1 MVMKKKEAEKELN
14 KILEGAKCLGYAEG
28 VSNML
33 MSSTNNLIEKYA
45 SLFGLIIGVEFDYWV
60 GDMRKEDQ
68 KAGRPTQPVDVAQYG
83 DYFFNLYD
91 IRVVL
96 DNFEHLALSA
106 HWLRRLS
113 TGMIMPFIARTR
125 ARRISTYSTGST
137 AAPVTLTSERV
148 ALMSEQPTKKEAN
161 NVGKNLL

>member
-1 MVMKKKEAEKELN
+1 MKKKESEKELN
-14 KILEGAKCLGYAEG
+14 KILEGAKCIGYVEG

-96 DNFEHLALSA
+96 DNFEHWINRFGTLSSLAQEIIDW
-106 HWLRRLS
+106 HD
-113 TGMIMPFIARTR
+113 
-125 ARRISTYSTGST
+125 
-137 AAPVTLTSERV
+137 
-148 ALMSEQPTKKEAN
+148 
-161 NVGKNLL
+161 

>member
-1 MVMKKKEAEKELN
+1 MKKKEAEKELN
-14 KILEGAKCLGYAEG
+14 KILEGAKFIGYVEG

-68 KAGRPTQPVDVAQYG
+68 KAERPSQPVDVAQYG

-96 DNFEHLALSA
+96 DNFEHWFNRFGTLSSLAQEIIDWHDYAVHRKDQGKTYINLFN
-106 HWLRRLS
+106 WLNGCPRDIDERE
-113 TGMIMPFIARTR
+113 GGADER
-125 ARRISTYSTGST
+125 ATNEEGG
-137 AAPVTLTSERV
+137 E
-148 ALMSEQPTKKEAN
+148 
-161 NVGKNLL
+161 